1 MKYSIMS
8 SIRTTALHHHSFS
21 EDTMTKQ
28 QNAYTVAK
36 DGKRIHGT
44 GPTLPAAIRAAEQ
57 ARKAYEAVMSKRGD
71 K

>member
-1 MKYSIMS
+1 
-8 SIRTTALHHHSFS
+8 
-21 EDTMTKQ
+21 MTKQ

-36 DGKRIHGT
+36 DGKRIDGT

-57 ARKAYEAVMSKRGD
+57 ARKAYEAVMTKRGD